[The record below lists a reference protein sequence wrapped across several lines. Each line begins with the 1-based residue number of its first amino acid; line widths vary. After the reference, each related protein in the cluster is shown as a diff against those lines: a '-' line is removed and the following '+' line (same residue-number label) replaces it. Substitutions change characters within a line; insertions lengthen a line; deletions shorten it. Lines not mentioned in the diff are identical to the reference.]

1 MKQKVMNGLLALTT
15 LTLVPAAQAQSQVTL
30 YGIIDTNLEY
40 LSDMPSTGGGASS
53 LVRMGNS
60 GLQGPRLGFRGSED
74 LGNGLKAIFTL
85 EHGFNSDTGTNADA
99 TRFFNRGAF
108 IGLESSNHRLTLG
121 RQYTSL
127 FDGLLYVTPLAY
139 SGAYEPFSPLLG
151 GLRNDNALKYRLK
164 LDGWSAQLHYA
175 FGEQAGAS
183 SSNAAWGGN
192 ITYGSKNLNV
202 ALAYDQQ
209 NGLDVA
215 GAHPRARK
223 TALGAAY
230 QLTSG
235 LRLSSGYRWG
245 QNKDAASLVTLR
257 DDFWWLGVNYKTAG
271 ALTLSAAYY
280 QQNVKTRNGVGNQP
294 DPKQLTLQAI
304 YALSKRTDLYAAL
317 AHAKNAGLNFAALN
331 TLGGNADSQTGLAM
345 GIRHRF

>member
-1 MKQKVMNGLLALTT
+1 MTIKTTAQAMAFAAAALA
-15 LTLVPAAQAQSQVTL
+15 PAAWAQSQVTL
-30 YGIIDTNLEY
+30 YGIIDTNIEY
-40 LSDMPSTGGGASS
+40 LTHMPKDGGGSGS
-53 LVRMGNS
+53 LLRMGNS

-85 EHGFNSDTGTNADA
+85 EHGFNSDTGTNADP

-108 IGLESSNHRLTLG
+108 LGLENAHHKITLG

-127 FDGLLYVTPLAY
+127 FDGLVYVTPLAY

-151 GLRNDNALKYRLK
+151 GLRNDNSIKYRFSMA
-164 LDGWSAQLHYA
+164 GWSSQLHYA
-175 FGEQAGAS
+175 FGEQAAS
-183 SSNAAWGGN
+183 RSSNAAWGGN
-192 ITYGSKNLNV
+192 VSYGSKTLNV

-209 NGLDVA
+209 NGLDVN
-215 GAHPRARK
+215 GTVPRARK

-230 QLTSG
+230 QLTPE

-245 QNKDAASLVTLR
+245 QNKDASSTVTLR
-257 DDFWWLGVNYKTAG
+257 DDFWWLGVNYKATG

-280 QQNVKTRNGVGNQP
+280 QQNIKTRNGLGNQP
-294 DPKQLTLQAI
+294 DPKQVTLQAI
-304 YALSKRTDLYAAL
+304 YAISKRTDLYASL
-317 AHAKNAGLNFAALN
+317 AHAKNAGVNFAAPS
-331 TLGGNADSQTGLAM
+331 TLGGNADSQTGAAM

>member
-1 MKQKVMNGLLALTT
+1 MKTKMTALAFAATALA
-15 LTLVPAAQAQSQVTL
+15 PAAWAQSQVTL

-40 LSDMPSTGGGASS
+40 LSHMPKDGGGSSS
-53 LVRMGNS
+53 LLRMGNS

-74 LGNGLKAIFTL
+74 LGGGLKAIFTL
-85 EHGFNSDTGTNADA
+85 EHGFNSDTGTNADT

-108 IGLESSNHRLTLG
+108 VGLESAHHRVTLG

-127 FDGLLYVTPLAY
+127 FDGLLYVVPLAY

-151 GLRNDNALKYRLK
+151 GLRNDNSVKYRFNMN
-164 LDGWSAQLHYA
+164 GWGAQLHYA
-175 FGEQAGAS
+175 FGEQTS
-183 SSNAAWGGN
+183 SKSANAAWGGN
-192 ITYGSKNLNV
+192 VSYGSKQLNV
-202 ALAYDQQ
+202 ALAHDQQ
-209 NGLDVA
+209 NGLDVN
-215 GAHPRARK
+215 GAHPLARK

-230 QLTSG
+230 QLTSQ
-235 LRLSSGYRWG
+235 LRLSTGYRWG
-245 QNKDAASLVTLR
+245 QNKSAVGAVTQR
-257 DDFWWLGVNYKTAG
+257 DDFWWLGVNYQPTG

-280 QQNVKTRNGVGNQP
+280 QQNIKTAPGNPP

-317 AHAKNAGLNFAALN
+317 AHAKNAGVNFAALS
-331 TLGGNADSQTGLAM
+331 TLGGNASSQTGAAV

>member
-1 MKQKVMNGLLALTT
+1 MKQTLTTGLLTLAALT
-15 LTLVPAAQAQSQVTL
+15 LAPAAQAQSQVTL
-30 YGIIDTNLEY
+30 YGIIDTNVEY
-40 LSDMPSTGGGASS
+40 LSDMPAAGGSSS
-53 LVRMGNS
+53 LLRMGNS

-74 LGNGLKAIFTL
+74 LGGGLKAIFTL
-85 EHGFNSDTGTNADA
+85 EHGFNSDMGTNADA

-108 IGLESSNHRLTLG
+108 VGLESQHHRLTLG

-151 GLRNDNALKYRLK
+151 NLRNDNALKYRASLN
-164 LDGWSAQLHYA
+164 GWSAQLHYA
-175 FGEQAGAS
+175 FGEQADAS

-192 ITYGSKNLNV
+192 ITYGSKDLNL

-209 NGLDVA
+209 NGLEVA
-215 GAHPRARK
+215 GAQPRARK
-223 TALGAAY
+223 AAFGAAY

-245 QNKDAASLVTLR
+245 QSKDAASLVTLR
-257 DDFWWLGVNYKTAG
+257 DDFFWLGASYKTSG
-271 ALTLSAAYY
+271 ALTLNAAYY
-280 QQNVKTRNGVGNQP
+280 QQNIKTRNGLGNQP

-317 AHAKNAGLNFAALN
+317 AHAKNAGLNFAALS
-331 TLGGNADSQTGLAM
+331 TLGGAADSQTGLAL